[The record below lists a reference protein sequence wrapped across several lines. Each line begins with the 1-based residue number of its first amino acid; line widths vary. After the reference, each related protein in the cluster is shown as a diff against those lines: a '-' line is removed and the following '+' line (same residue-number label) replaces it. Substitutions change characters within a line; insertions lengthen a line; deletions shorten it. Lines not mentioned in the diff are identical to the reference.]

1 MVNQLTGMN
10 TLFNTKLFFTVLVV
24 SCFSL
29 SASAQKDTARRQS
42 IEITSSYKPVL
53 RNAAKMNFSA
63 SHLNADSNRTVGG
76 YTIPAQNLFYTY
88 QPGVLKPLAL
98 QPDTSMQLG
107 TRNFIKAGF
116 GNYSTPYVSA
126 GFGFGDG
133 KTVLANVYADYVSSK
148 GNIKNQDYNELNI
161 KVAGSYFTET
171 NEVYGSAAMRQQGYH
186 LYGYNHDTLT
196 YDKDQVLQGFQTL
209 KLAGGIRN
217 KKVTETGINYD
228 PNIEI
233 NMFSS
238 KDKLTENSLLLTA
251 PVYKTFE
258 DVFTIKLTAQ
268 ADITSF
274 KSKNLDS
281 NVSFSNNVFYLA
293 PELMYVSPE
302 SMFNIHAG
310 VTPAWDNNK
319 LSVLP
324 NIYGELKLQ
333 EESFLFQAGLI
344 GRIIKNN
351 FQHLS
356 AINPY
361 LSTPNSQLNTREI
374 EFYGGLKATMG
385 DHFNFSAKTSYIRY
399 TNLPL
404 YINSG
409 IDKKEFAISNEEKAT
424 NLKIHGDLSYINQD
438 KFTVNAGLTIN
449 GYTSITDNEKAWG
462 TIPLELTGSL
472 RWWAFKQVLLKA
484 DYMGFAGGP
493 VLLPDNSNATL
504 KGANDLSA
512 GVELTITKQISAWV
526 DINNIFNNKYQRW
539 LNYPVYGLNVLG
551 GVIFKF

>member
-1 MVNQLTGMN
+1 MN
-10 TLFNTKLFFTVLVV
+10 TLSKIKYSFTVALF
-24 SCFSL
+24 CICSL
-29 SASAQKDTARRQS
+29 SAFAQKDTTKRQS
-42 IEITSSYKPVL
+42 IDITSSYKPVL
-53 RNAAKMNFSA
+53 RNSVKMNFSA
-63 SHLNADSNRTVGG
+63 SHLNADSNRAVGA
-76 YTIPAQNLFYTY
+76 YSIPSQNLFYTY
-88 QPGVLKPLAL
+88 QPGTLKPLAL
-98 QPDTSMQLG
+98 QPDTMMQLG
-107 TRNFIKAGF
+107 IRNFVKVGL
-116 GNYSTPYVSA
+116 GNYSTPYVNA
-126 GFGFGDG
+126 GFSFGDG
-133 KTVLANVYADYVSSK
+133 KTSLVNVYADYVSSK
-148 GNIKNQDYNELNI
+148 GSIKNQDYDELNI
-161 KVAGSYFTET
+161 KAAGSYFTKT
-171 NEVYGSAAMRQQGYH
+171 NEVYGSAAVRQQGYH
-186 LYGYNHDTLT
+186 LYGYNHDSVT
-196 YDKDQVLQGFQTL
+196 YTKEQVLQSFQTL

-217 KKVTETGINYD
+217 KAVNGTGINYD
-228 PNIEI
+228 PNVEI
-233 NMFSS
+233 NLFSL
-238 KDKLTENSLLLTA
+238 KDKLSESSLALTA

-258 DVFTIKLTAQ
+258 DVFTIKVTAK
-268 ADITSF
+268 ADITSY

-333 EESFLFQAGLI
+333 EEAFMLQAGLI

-351 FQHLS
+351 FQNLS

-361 LSTPNSQLNTREI
+361 LETPRTQLNTKEI
-374 EFYGGLKATMG
+374 EFYGGIKATVG

-409 IDKKEFAISNEEKAT
+409 VDQKTFAISNEEKAT

-449 GYTSITDNEKAWG
+449 GYTSITDNDKAWG
-462 TIPLELTGSL
+462 TLPLELNGSL

-493 VLLPDNSNATL
+493 VLLPNNNTDAKL

-512 GVELTITKQISAWV
+512 GVELVITKKISAWL
-526 DINNIFNNKYQRW
+526 DLNNIFNNKYQRW
-539 LNYPVYGLNVLG
+539 LNYPVYGLNILG
-551 GVIFKF
+551 GVILKF

>member
-1 MVNQLTGMN
+1 VVNQLTGMN
-10 TLFNTKLFFTVLVV
+10 TLFNTRLLLTVLVV
-24 SCFSL
+24 GFFSL
-29 SASAQKDTARRQS
+29 NASAQKDTSRRQS
-42 IEITSSYKPVL
+42 IDITSSYKPVL
-53 RNAAKMNFSA
+53 RNSVKMNFSA
-63 SHLNADSNRTVGG
+63 SHLKADSSRSVGG
-76 YTIPAQNLFYTY
+76 YNIPSQNLFYTY

-98 QPDTSMQLG
+98 QQDTSLQLG
-107 TRNFIKAGF
+107 DRNFVKAGF

-126 GFGFGDG
+126 GFSFGDG
-133 KTVLANVYADYVSSK
+133 KKALANLYADYISSK

-161 KVAGSYFTET
+161 KAAGSYFTEV
-171 NEVYGSAAMRQQGYH
+171 NELYGSASVRQQGYH

-196 YDKDQVLQGFQTL
+196 YTKDQVLQGYQTL

-217 KKVTETGINYD
+217 KKITETGINYD
-228 PNIEI
+228 PNLEI
-233 NMFSS
+233 DLFSS
-238 KDKLTENSLLLTA
+238 KDKLSESSLILTA
-251 PVYKTFE
+251 PAYKTFNE
-258 DVFTIKLTAQ
+258 VFTIKITAK
-268 ADITSF
+268 ADVTSF

-281 NVSFSNNVFYLA
+281 NVTFNNNVYYIA

-324 NIYGELKLQ
+324 NIYGEVKLQ
-333 EESFLFQAGLI
+333 EEAFLFQAGLV

-356 AINPY
+356 TINPF
-361 LSTPNSQLNTREI
+361 LVTPNAQLNTKEI
-374 EFYGGLKATMG
+374 EFYGGIKATVG
-385 DHFNFSAKTSYIRY
+385 DHLNVSAKTSYIRY

-404 YINSG
+404 YINTGADRKS
-409 IDKKEFAISNEEKAT
+409 FAISNEEKAT
-424 NLKIHGDLSYINQD
+424 NLKIHGDISYIKQD

-449 GYTSITDNEKAWG
+449 GYTSITDNPKAFG
-462 TIPLELTGSL
+462 TVPLELNGSL

-493 VLLPDNSNATL
+493 VLLPNNSTATL

-512 GVELTITKQISAWV
+512 GVELVITKQISAWF

-551 GVIFKF
+551 GVILKF